1 MKDETLPVEEGLRRA
16 VEDMI
21 HAVAQA
27 IDDDRLEAFPDF
39 FAEQSVAVYKVASR
53 FNVERGLPMAH
64 INCANRGM
72 IVDRVASLRHAN
84 IFPAQRYR
92 HMISGIHLTMNADQ
106 SIAARSSYL
115 VIRILE
121 DGSSSVFSSGEY
133 RDYIVL
139 EQGVP
144 RLRERLVIF
153 DSRSI
158 DSVLAIPL

>member
-1 MKDETLPVEEGLRRA
+1 MTNETLPVEEGLRRTA
-16 VEDMI
+16 EDMI
-21 HAVAQA
+21 HAVARA

-39 FAEQSVAVYKVASR
+39 FAEQSVYKVASR

-72 IVDRVASLRHAN
+72 IVDRIASLRHAN
-84 IFPAQRYR
+84 IYPAQRYR
-92 HMISGIHLTMNADQ
+92 HMISGIQLTMNADK
-106 SIAARSSYL
+106 SIAARSSYR

-133 RDYIVL
+133 RDCIVL
-139 EQGVP
+139 DQGVP

-153 DSRSI
+153 DSKSI

>member
-1 MKDETLPVEEGLRRA
+1 M

-21 HAVAQA
+21 HAVARA
-27 IDDDRLEAFPDF
+27 IDDDRLEAFPEF
-39 FAEQSVAVYKVASR
+39 FAEQASYKVASR

-64 INCANRGM
+64 IHCPTKGM
-72 IVDRVASLRHAN
+72 IIDRVASLRHAN

-92 HMISGIHLTMNADQ
+92 HFISAILLAMNADQ
-106 SIAARSSYL
+106 SITARSSYL
-115 VIRILE
+115 VVRILE

-133 RDYIVL
+133 RDVIVL
-139 EQGVP
+139 ESGEP
-144 RLRERLVIF
+144 RLRERVVIF

>member
-1 MKDETLPVEEGLRRA
+1 MANAIMPVEEGLRRA

-21 HAVAQA
+21 HAVARA

-39 FAEQSVAVYKVASR
+39 FAEQAVYKVASR

-64 INCANRGM
+64 INCSNRGM
-72 IVDRVASLRHAN
+72 IVDRIASLRHAN
-84 IFPAQRYR
+84 IYPAQRYR
-92 HMISGIHLTMNADQ
+92 HMISGILLTMNADQ

-133 RDYIVL
+133 RDCIVL